1 MSNPVFTGGPISFDV
16 ASKVEKGHL
25 VAANAEGKV
34 AHADATGGILG
45 AVTEIADP
53 TTVLRPNDVAVHYG
67 TSAVKLVVAG
77 GDASAFSIGDA
88 VFAATNGEVADT
100 GTVQVGVAVRN
111 GENGKV
117 LTVLNGLPVAG

>member
-53 TTVLRPNDVAVHYG
+53 NTVLRPNDVAVHYG

-88 VFAATNGEVADT
+88 VFAATNGEVANT